1 MLGQHLDSTIDCPIY
16 YASWLM
22 TSVENNYTRIE
33 KEALTMIYVIKN
45 IYALFTWK

>member
-1 MLGQHLDSTIDCPIY
+1 MLGQRLNNIIGHLIY

-33 KEALTMIYVIKN
+33 KEALTMIYVIKK
-45 IYALFTWK
+45 ISH